1 MLKLALSKPGAAG
14 REAAAGAA
22 GAAGGQMEG
31 GGGEDWSRAL
41 DEMSVTRDEVLVLVW
56 GLLCS
61 TPEARCF

>member
-22 GAAGGQMEG
+22 GGQMEG
-31 GGGEDWSRAL
+31 GREDWSRAL